1 MKGKAG
7 RWSVTGAGA
16 IASLALHMLLI
27 APLILGG
34 TASKTRPP
42 NKQGAGAS
50 EIVSAQEPV
59 MTLVYLNQ
67 ASPNQPS
74 ADDEI
79 ASRGFASADTLIQV
93 ASPDPTPAFDS
104 AALDIKIED
113 SAAMAE
119 AVGDQAGHARLFGR
133 YLGQI
138 QARIERAWMRPRT
151 AIGATLFSC
160 RVQIAQDRRGNV
172 KETALQHCNGDHRWQ
187 QSLVAAIQTASPLP
201 APPDPSA
208 FADAVTLEFESTPY
222 VAGQSDQGFEPE
234 TRETL
239 AAAAE
244 ARSRGQLLDFERQLR
259 SGAGSAGN
267 SIDLRISG
275 TPTAPPPS
283 VNLAVGDSRIPGHAA
298 DPPTAPEGAPHD

>member
-1 MKGKAG
+1 
-7 RWSVTGAGA
+7 V
-16 IASLALHMLLI
+16 LLHTLLI
-27 APLILGG
+27 VPLILGDS
-34 TASKTRPP
+34 TPTHHPP
-42 NKQGAGAS
+42 NKQGAGATA
-50 EIVSAQEPV
+50 IVSTQEPV

-67 ASPNQPS
+67 ASLS
-74 ADDEI
+74 KARDEDEVS
-79 ASRGFASADTLIQV
+79 SRGWASANTLLQV

-113 SAAMAE
+113 SAALAE

-138 QARIERAWMRPRT
+138 QARIDRAWLRPRT
-151 AIGATLFSC
+151 AIGATSFSC
-160 RVQIAQDRRGNV
+160 RVEIAQDRRGNV
-172 KETALQHCNGDHRWQ
+172 KETTLQHCNGDYRWQ
-187 QSLVAAIQTASPLP
+187 MSLVAAVQTASPLP

-239 AAAAE
+239 AASAE
-244 ARSRGQLLDFERQLR
+244 GRSRGQLLDFERQLR
-259 SGAGSAGN
+259 SGAGSFGN

-275 TPTAPPPS
+275 APSAPMRS
-283 VNLAVGDSRIPGHAA
+283 VNPAAGDGQVLSPNA
-298 DPPTAPEGAPHD
+298 DLQAAPEGAPQE